1 MFFLFLKYVL
11 QHKTDGFFDF
21 YFEFSWIVRKFAAQ
35 KDHNG
40 HFIVINTNKTIMKH
54 SIFTTLLIAVSFAS
68 CTNQETQI
76 LESGSMP
83 VSFRISASDLTRAE
97 TSSINDLTDIWIFDE
112 VDGTIVKTLH
122 QTREDADWS
131 NPTLSLP
138 YGTHELYFVASAGTG
153 ASISSESIT
162 WDKVRDTF
170 SRSLTINVS
179 AETHK
184 TMPVTLSR
192 VATRLYLTIKDPIP
206 DDATSV
212 RVTILNGCKSIGIL
226 EPSEYV
232 TTVSNFSVL
241 PEDIGKTNIRYT
253 IWLIAPES
261 EEWQTDINVAVING
275 DNIIYDRDIHN
286 VLLLRNRTT
295 SISGFI
301 NSCSQSPILVLTLTG
316 CLRSPT
322 IFNNSEFQ
330 LTEEAVVMTAS
341 FYFNLS
347 YIRS

>member
-1 MFFLFLKYVL
+1 MFCNIKQTDFSIFILNFRGLSANL
-11 QHKTDGFFDF
+11 Q
-21 YFEFSWIVRKFAAQ
+21 RK

-83 VSFRISASDLTRAE
+83 VSFQISASDLTRAE
-97 TSSINDLTDIWIFDE
+97 TSSIDDLTDIWIFDE
-112 VDGTIVKTLH
+112 VDGAIAKTLH

-138 YGTHELYFVASAGTG
+138 YGTHKLHFVASAGTG
-153 ASISSESIT
+153 ASITSESIT

-170 SRSLTINVS
+170 SRFLTINVS
-179 AETHK
+179 ADTHK
-184 TMPVTLSR
+184 AMPVTLSR

-212 RVTILNGCKSIGIL
+212 RVTIQNGCKSIGIL
-226 EPSEYV
+226 ESSEYV

-261 EEWQTDINVAVING
+261 EEWQTDINVAVMNG
-275 DNIIYDRDIHN
+275 DNIIYVRDIHN

-301 NSCSQSPILVLTLTG
+301 QQLQSEPNIGIDSDGLPEI
-316 CLRSPT
+316 SDN
-322 IFNNSEFQ
+322 F
-330 LTEEAVVMTAS
+330 
-341 FYFNLS
+341 
-347 YIRS
+347 

>member
-1 MFFLFLKYVL
+1 MK
-11 QHKTDGFFDF
+11 
-21 YFEFSWIVRKFAAQ
+21 
-35 KDHNG
+35 
-40 HFIVINTNKTIMKH
+40 HFIA
-54 SIFTTLLIAVSFAS
+54 TTLLIAVSFAS
-68 CTNQETQI
+68 CANQETQI
-76 LESGSMP
+76 LESGSTP

-97 TSSINDLTDIWIFDE
+97 TSSINDLTDIWVFDE
-112 VDGTIVKTLH
+112 VDGAITKTLH

-138 YGTHELYFVASAGTG
+138 YGTHKLHFVASAGTG
-153 ASISSESIT
+153 AAITSESIT

-184 TMPVTLSR
+184 AMPVTLPR

-226 EPSEYV
+226 KPSEYV

-253 IWLIAPES
+253 IWLIAPET
-261 EEWQTDINVAVING
+261 EEWQTDINVAVMNG

-301 NSCSQSPILVLTLTG
+301 QQLQSEPNIGIDSDWLPEI
-316 CLRSPT
+316 SDN
-322 IFNNSEFQ
+322 F
-330 LTEEAVVMTAS
+330 
-341 FYFNLS
+341 
-347 YIRS
+347 

>member
-1 MFFLFLKYVL
+1 MK
-11 QHKTDGFFDF
+11 
-21 YFEFSWIVRKFAAQ
+21 
-35 KDHNG
+35 
-40 HFIVINTNKTIMKH
+40 HFIT
-54 SIFTTLLIAVSFAS
+54 TTLLIAVSFAS
-68 CTNQETQI
+68 CANQETQI
-76 LESGSMP
+76 LESDSMP

-112 VDGTIVKTLH
+112 VDGVIAKTLH

-138 YGTHELYFVASAGTG
+138 YGTHKLHFVASAGTG
-153 ASISSESIT
+153 AAITSESIT

-184 TMPVTLSR
+184 AMPVTLSR
-192 VATRLYLTIKDPIP
+192 VVTRLYLTIKDPIP

-212 RVTILNGCKSIGIL
+212 RVTIQNGCKSIGIL

-232 TTVSNFSVL
+232 TTISNFSVL

-261 EEWQTDINVAVING
+261 EEWQTDINVAVMNG

-301 NSCSQSPILVLTLTG
+301 QQLQSEPNISIDSDWLPEI
-316 CLRSPT
+316 SDN
-322 IFNNSEFQ
+322 F
-330 LTEEAVVMTAS
+330 
-341 FYFNLS
+341 
-347 YIRS
+347 

>member
-1 MFFLFLKYVL
+1 MK
-11 QHKTDGFFDF
+11 
-21 YFEFSWIVRKFAAQ
+21 
-35 KDHNG
+35 
-40 HFIVINTNKTIMKH
+40 HFIL
-54 SIFTTLLIAVSFAS
+54 TTLLIAVSFAS
-68 CTNQETQI
+68 CANQETQI
-76 LESGSMP
+76 LESGSTP

-112 VDGTIVKTLH
+112 VNGTIAKTLH

-138 YGTHELYFVASAGTG
+138 YGTHKLHFVASAGTG
-153 ASISSESIT
+153 AAITSESIT

-184 TMPVTLSR
+184 AMPVTLSR

-212 RVTILNGCKSIGIL
+212 RVTIQNGCKSIGIL
-226 EPSEYV
+226 KPSEYV

-261 EEWQTDINVAVING
+261 EEWQTDINVAVMNG

-301 NSCSQSPILVLTLTG
+301 QQLQSEPNIGIDSDWLPEI
-316 CLRSPT
+316 SDN
-322 IFNNSEFQ
+322 F
-330 LTEEAVVMTAS
+330 
-341 FYFNLS
+341 
-347 YIRS
+347 

>member
-1 MFFLFLKYVL
+1 
-11 QHKTDGFFDF
+11 
-21 YFEFSWIVRKFAAQ
+21 
-35 KDHNG
+35 
-40 HFIVINTNKTIMKH
+40 MKH

-68 CTNQETQI
+68 CSNQETQI
-76 LESGSMP
+76 FKDGSTP
-83 VSFRISASDLTRAE
+83 VSFRILASDLTRAE
-97 TSSINDLTDIWIFDE
+97 TSSSDDLTDILIFDE
-112 VDGTIVKTLH
+112 VDGTIAKTLH

-138 YGTHELYFVASAGTG
+138 YGMHKLHFVASAGTG
-153 ASISSESIT
+153 AAITSESIT

-170 SRSLTINVS
+170 SRSLTIDVS

-184 TMPVTLSR
+184 AMPVTLSR

-212 RVTILNGCKSIGIL
+212 RVTIQNGCKSIGIL

-261 EEWQTDINVAVING
+261 EEWQTDINVAIMSG
-275 DNIIYDRDIHN
+275 EDAIYERDIHN
-286 VLLLRNRTT
+286 ILLLRNRTT
-295 SISGFI
+295 SITGFVQQL
-301 NSCSQSPILVLTLTG
+301 QSEPNIGIDSNWLPMI
-316 CLRSPT
+316 SDD
-322 IFNNSEFQ
+322 FK
-330 LTEEAVVMTAS
+330 
-341 FYFNLS
+341 
-347 YIRS
+347 